1 MEFKNKNMTSREHGD
16 IPCGGV
22 PDFEDLKDNP
32 FMTHI
37 RRIIAQYNRDI
48 YYQYDEIYDTDNVWL
63 RVYYM
68 LNDMSE
74 EEFKRELQRR
84 DKLRE
89 KNRDIRNIY
98 QMFVDTAGD
107 LLRQY
112 VLDVTEYVGI
122 REILMEL
129 VEYINVEV
137 RNIHTRY
144 TCVVPRKLEV
154 FF

>member
-1 MEFKNKNMTSREHGD
+1 
-16 IPCGGV
+16 
-22 PDFEDLKDNP
+22 
-32 FMTHI
+32 
-37 RRIIAQYNRDI
+37 
-48 YYQYDEIYDTDNVWL
+48 
-63 RVYYM
+63 
-68 LNDMSE
+68 MSE